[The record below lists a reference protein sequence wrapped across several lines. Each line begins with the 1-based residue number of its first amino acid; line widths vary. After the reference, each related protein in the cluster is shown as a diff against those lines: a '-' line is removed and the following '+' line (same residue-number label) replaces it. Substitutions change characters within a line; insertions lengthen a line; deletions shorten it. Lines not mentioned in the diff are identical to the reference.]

1 LVCPRKTGDHLYN
14 FANRER
20 NDSWDKTQLI
30 NPFLDEIINEYC
42 LFLPHKKEIEMN
54 NKMNSVKK
62 VLIPALLLLNF
73 SINAQTL
80 TELYQKVNPAVVVIL
95 TEQKELISSGNMTKT
110 VTAGGLG
117 SGFMIS
123 DTQIITAAHVVQVA
137 EKVNVQFL
145 DGEIIPAKV
154 ISAYA
159 TADVALIEL
168 IWPRKNAVTL
178 NLADSDKVKIGEKVF
193 VVGAPYGLGH
203 SLSSGYVSGIIKDTE
218 DKNPFTNSE
227 YIQTDAAINTGN
239 SGGPMMNM
247 KGEVIGIVSNILT
260 ESGGFQGIGF
270 ASSSNITKELL
281 FEKKIIWNGT
291 DLIPLTGKIA
301 QIFNLP
307 QESGLLVQRVVK
319 VSPFGIIGLEDGD
332 IEMTINGKKLI
343 VGGDIILS
351 INGVKF
357 ENSDESLLNIARV
370 MERKGENQSIEI
382 VVFRAGKKVT
392 LGRR

>member
-1 LVCPRKTGDHLYN
+1 
-14 FANRER
+14 
-20 NDSWDKTQLI
+20 
-30 NPFLDEIINEYC
+30 
-42 LFLPHKKEIEMN
+42 
-54 NKMNSVKK
+54 
-62 VLIPALLLLNF
+62 
-73 SINAQTL
+73 
-80 TELYQKVNPAVVVIL
+80 
-95 TEQKELISSGNMTKT
+95 
-110 VTAGGLG
+110 
-117 SGFMIS
+117 
-123 DTQIITAAHVVQVA
+123 
-137 EKVNVQFL
+137 VNVQFL

-159 TADVALIEL
+159 TADVALLEL

-178 NLADSDKVKIGEKVF
+178 KLADSDAVRVGESVF

-203 SLSSGYVSGIIKDTE
+203 SLSSGYVSGIIRDKE

-247 KGEVIGIVSNILT
+247 KGEVIGVVSNILT
-260 ESGGFQGIGF
+260 QSGGFQGIGF

-291 DLIPLTGKIA
+291 DLIPLTGKVA

-319 VSPFGIIGLEDGD
+319 VSPFGVLGIQDGD
-332 IEMTINGKKLI
+332 VEMTLNGEKLI

-357 ENSDESLLNIARV
+357 ESTDESLLNIAKV
-370 MERKGENQSIEI
+370 MERKSDNASLEI

-392 LGRR
+392 LGRK